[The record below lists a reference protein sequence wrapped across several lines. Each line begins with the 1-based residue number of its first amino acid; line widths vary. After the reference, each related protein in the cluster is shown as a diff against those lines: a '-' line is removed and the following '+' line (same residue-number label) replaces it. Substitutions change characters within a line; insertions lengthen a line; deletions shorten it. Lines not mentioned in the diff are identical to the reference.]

1 MSKLQL
7 DPRIQSVGKLSTE
20 AFTEL
25 IALQKGSKKLVKT
38 GAEMIDC
45 HIGGLLPSDC
55 VIIAGAPSTGK
66 SETLYGLIDNMLD
79 EKVNIDCKDYVSLE
93 YSMEMKMLNKILRA
107 TNNLLDKKKTEI
119 LFNEFTPE
127 EQLKVTAYH
136 KALHDSRRFV
146 CQSPVAPKEFY
157 TMTRDFCL
165 LHKDKKAILISADHL
180 LLFSGSEKQSVLE
193 QVIEYVN
200 LLKLEFEN
208 VYFFLL
214 SQLNRS
220 AISIIKEKDNS
231 MMPNNSMLFG
241 SSFMEQIASYIIII
255 NNPFKIGILQYLRVN
270 RDRYDYLDNFFG
282 EEDGKGRVSFNTM
295 GNLFY
300 TVTKTRESDYPFRD
314 LFIKPMRLNEEQ
326 KNKMKQSVME
336 NNSNP
341 FVVNIPT
348 FNSVD
353 MTIEKMPPITPATLL
368 EAFGD
373 EKNITKTDNPF

>member
-1 MSKLQL
+1 MSEQPVL
-7 DPRIQSVGKLSTE
+7 DERIQRIGKLSTE
-20 AFTEL
+20 AFSEL
-25 IALQKGSKKLVKT
+25 IALQKGTKRLLKT
-38 GAEMIDC
+38 GTEMIDC

-66 SETLYGLIDNMLD
+66 SQTLYEMTDNMLQ
-79 EKVNIDCKDYVSLE
+79 EEINPEAKDFVSLE

-119 LFNEFTPE
+119 LFNEFSPE

-136 KALHDSRRFV
+136 KALYDSRRFV

-157 TMTRDFCL
+157 KMTRDFCL
-165 LHKDKKAILISADHL
+165 IHKDKKAILISADHL

-241 SSFMEQIASYIIII
+241 SSFMEQIASYIVII

-270 RDRYDYLDNFFG
+270 KERYEYLESFFG
-282 EEDGKGRVSFNTM
+282 EEDTKGRVSFNTM

-300 TVTKTRESDYPFRD
+300 TITKTRESDYPFRD

-326 KNKMKQSVME
+326 KNKMKQSVLTKD
-336 NNSNP
+336 SFTLP
-341 FVVNIPT
+341 NID
-348 FNSVD
+348 FNVPKYDTTTTQIPNLS
-353 MTIEKMPPITPATLL
+353 LN
-368 EAFGD
+368 EAFGINTNKEED
-373 EKNITKTDNPF
+373 SNSPF